1 LGKAERA
8 RQEKEA
14 ATFRAILDGAKREKP

>member
-8 RQEKEA
+8 RQKKEA
-14 ATFRAILDGAKREKP
+14 ATFRAILDGAKRET